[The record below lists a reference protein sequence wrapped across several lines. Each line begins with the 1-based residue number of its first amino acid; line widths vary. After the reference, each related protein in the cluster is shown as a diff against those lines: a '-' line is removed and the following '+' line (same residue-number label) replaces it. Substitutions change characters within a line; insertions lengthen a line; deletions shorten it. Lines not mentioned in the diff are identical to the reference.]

1 MTYPLATDT
10 TPHRPVPAAEYAV
23 TTDTQ
28 IVQQSARAL
37 HRPRRSRL
45 AVLGLVAAVAVLA
58 LACGSSK
65 NSGYGA
71 VPATTTT
78 TTTTVAA
85 AAGANTTVAAAGSAS
100 VKVATTSLGPVVVG
114 SKGFTL
120 YFFKN
125 DTGSTST
132 CSGGCAAAWPAATAT
147 GTPNASSDVT
157 APLTTTTRADG
168 TIQLVLGGHPLCRF
182 SGDAKAGDVT
192 GQDVGNVWYAAGADG
207 QPIG

>member
-1 MTYPLATDT
+1 M
-10 TPHRPVPAAEYAV
+10 

-45 AVLGLVAAVAVLA
+45 AVLGLVATVAVLA

-71 VPATTTT
+71 VPTTTT
-78 TTTTVAA
+78 TTTTTATTPAAA
-85 AAGANTTVAAAGSAS
+85 AAGASTTVGAAGSAS
-100 VKVATTSLGPVVVG
+100 VKVATTSLGPVVVD
-114 SKGFTL
+114 SKGLTL

-132 CSGGCAAAWPAATAT
+132 CSGGCATAWPAATVT

-168 TIQLVLGGHPLCRF
+168 TIQLVLGGHPLYRF
-182 SGDAKAGDVT
+182 SGDTKAGDVT

-207 QPIG
+207 QPVG